1 MITAGQC
8 RNLSLVQ
15 DHDPSVPGPGPGPGS
30 ETGPASGADG
40 RGARPEAP
48 SAATP
53 TTGTPAAADPEAAA
67 SGRTP
72 GYLRRLL
79 AAGRLPG
86 ARPRPR
92 FEYRSPESVTAD
104 PQALAEEH
112 RVRLISPAHPVQT
125 GFLLTAGV
133 GLALL
138 VFGIISA
145 NTQLLVWI
153 GAALFISLG
162 LDPIVRRIERWG
174 APRGVGVAAA
184 VLLLAA
190 ILSAFFSLLIPTV
203 VEQTTAFVN
212 DLPGMVA
219 DFLESQFFHDLDAEF
234 GIRDIAVAEMEK
246 FVADSANFTV
256 IFGGLFGVGSAIV
269 NTGFSVLIVL
279 VLTLYFLAS
288 LPSMKFWAYRLAPRS
303 RRHRVEY
310 LGEEITSSV
319 GHYVIGQSMV
329 AVMNGLVAFIA
340 ISIAG
345 IPFGALLAFFAG
357 LMAFIPLVG
366 ALTGGIIITLVALAG
381 GWQQALIFAAI
392 YFIYLQ
398 VEAYFVSPRVMSK
411 AVAVPGS
418 VAVIAVIAGA
428 ALLGVLGALMAIP
441 LAAGVMLLVKEV
453 LLPRQDRL

>member
-1 MITAGQC
+1 MADD
-8 RNLSLVQ
+8 RE
-15 DHDPSVPGPGPGPGS
+15 PPEPRRPPGF
-30 ETGPASGADG
+30 
-40 RGARPEAP
+40 
-48 SAATP
+48 
-53 TTGTPAAADPEAAA
+53 
-67 SGRTP
+67 
-72 GYLRRLL
+72 LRRVL
-79 AAGRLPG
+79 ATRRVPG

-92 FEYRSPESVTAD
+92 FDVRSPEAERAPVDTAEV
-104 PQALAEEH
+104 PEES
-112 RVRLISPAHPVQT
+112 RVRLIGAAHPIQT
-125 GFLLTAGV
+125 GFLLTVGV

-138 VFGIISA
+138 VYGILSA

-184 VLLLAA
+184 LLLLAA
-190 ILSAFFSLLIPTV
+190 ILTAFFSLLIPTV

-212 DLPGMVA
+212 DLPDMVS
-219 DFLESQFFHDLDAEF
+219 DFLESQFFHDLDSQF
-234 GIRDIAVAEMEK
+234 GIREIAETEMNR
-246 FVADSANFTV
+246 FVADSANYTA

-279 VLTLYFLAS
+279 VLTLYFLVS
-288 LPSMKFWAYRLAPRS
+288 LPAMKFWAYRLAPRS

-319 GHYVIGQSMV
+319 GFYVIGQSVV
-329 AVMNGLVAFIA
+329 AVLNGLVAFIA
-340 ISIAG
+340 VSIAG
-345 IPFGALLAFFAG
+345 LPFGALLAFFAG

-366 ALTGGIIITLVALAG
+366 ALTGGIIITAVALTG

-392 YFIYLQ
+392 YFTYLQ

-441 LAAGVMLLVKEV
+441 LAAGVMLVVREV

>member
-15 DHDPSVPGPGPGPGS
+15 DHDPSVPGPDAGAGPVPAADS
-30 ETGPASGADG
+30 TGVRPDPASVQA
-40 RGARPEAP
+40 
-48 SAATP
+48 
-53 TTGTPAAADPEAAA
+53 PAAGAPATAAA
-67 SGRTP
+67 EVPVPGRPP
-72 GYLRRLL
+72 GFIRHLL
-79 AAGRLPG
+79 ATRRLPG

-92 FEYRSPESVTAD
+92 FEFRPPEPESAE
-104 PQALAEEH
+104 AAEAAEEH
-112 RVRLISPAHPVQT
+112 RVQLISSARPVQT
-125 GFLLTAGV
+125 GFLLTVGV

-138 VFGIISA
+138 VFGILSA

-153 GAALFISLG
+153 GAALFIALG
-162 LDPIVRRIERWG
+162 LDPIVRRIEGWG

-203 VEQTTAFVN
+203 VEQTAAFIN
-212 DLPGMVA
+212 DLPNMVS
-219 DFLESQFFHDLDAEF
+219 DFLESQFFHDLDSQF
-234 GIRDIAVAEMEK
+234 GIREIAETEINK
-246 FVADSANFTV
+246 FVADSANVTA

-279 VLTLYFLAS
+279 VLTLYFLVS
-288 LPSMKFWAYRLAPRS
+288 LPAMKFWAYRLAPRS

-319 GHYVIGQSMV
+319 GFYVIGQSLV
-329 AVMNGLVAFIA
+329 AVLNGLVAFIA
-340 ISIAG
+340 VSIAG

-366 ALTGGIIITLVALAG
+366 ALTGGTIITIVALTG

-441 LAAGVMLLVKEV
+441 LAAGVMLVVREV

>member
-1 MITAGQC
+1 M
-8 RNLSLVQ
+8 Q
-15 DHDPSVPGPGPGPGS
+15 DHDSPHAASDSVP
-30 ETGPASGADG
+30 EAASGSPS
-40 RGARPEAP
+40 GAA
-48 SAATP
+48 S
-53 TTGTPAAADPEAAA
+53 GTPAAADTSAATPR
-67 SGRTP
+67 SGI
-72 GYLRRLL
+72 LRRWW
-79 AAGRLPG
+79 AARRLPG

-92 FEYRSPESVTAD
+92 FELRPAAASASAAEVEANTGPAVRAAD
-104 PQALAEEH
+104 ATDPSH
-112 RVRLISPAHPVQT
+112 RVRLVQWAHPVQT
-125 GFLLTAGV
+125 GFLFTFGV
-133 GLALL
+133 GLAFLL
-138 VFGIISA
+138 YGIISA

-162 LDPIVRRIERWG
+162 LDPVVRRIESWG

-190 ILSAFFSLLIPTV
+190 ILTLFFSLLIPTV

-212 DLPGMVA
+212 NLPAMVS
-219 DFLESQFFHDLDAEF
+219 DFLESQFFHDLDSQF
-234 GIRDIAVAEMEK
+234 GIRDIAMSELEK
-246 FVADSANFTV
+246 FIGDSANVTA
-256 IFGGLFGVGSAIV
+256 IFGGLFGVGTAIV

-279 VLTLYFLAS
+279 VLTLYFLAT
-288 LPSMKFWAYRLAPRS
+288 LPAMKFWAYRLAPSS
-303 RRHRVEY
+303 RRPRVEY

-319 GHYVIGQSMV
+319 GYYVIGQSAV
-329 AVMNGLVAFIA
+329 AGLNGLVAIIA

-366 ALTGGIIITLVALAG
+366 ALTGGIIVTLVALTS
-381 GWQQALIFAAI
+381 GWQPALIFAAI

-441 LAAGVMLLVKEV
+441 LAAAVMLVVKEV
-453 LLPRQDRL
+453 LIPRQDRI

>member
-15 DHDPSVPGPGPGPGS
+15 DHDPSVPGPETGAGPVPGVDATGVQPDPSTPPTSPDGAPVSSAPQPSGPGDQPGFL
-30 ETGPASGADG
+30 G
-40 RGARPEAP
+40 
-48 SAATP
+48 
-53 TTGTPAAADPEAAA
+53 
-67 SGRTP
+67 
-72 GYLRRLL
+72 RLL
-79 AAGRLPG
+79 ATRRLPG

-92 FEYRSPESVTAD
+92 FEFRSPEPEHAD
-104 PQALAEEH
+104 HTPAVEEN
-112 RVRLISPAHPVQT
+112 RVRLISSAHPVQT
-125 GFLLTAGV
+125 GFLLTVGF

-138 VFGIISA
+138 VFGILSA

-162 LDPIVRRIERWG
+162 LDPIVGRIERWG

-190 ILSAFFSLLIPTV
+190 ILSAFFALLIPTV
-203 VEQTTAFVN
+203 VEQTAALVN
-212 DLPGMVA
+212 DLPAMVS
-219 DFLESQFFHDLDAEF
+219 DFLESKFFHDLDSQF
-234 GIRDIAVAEMEK
+234 GIRDIAATELEK
-246 FVADSANFTV
+246 FVADSANFTA

-319 GHYVIGQSMV
+319 GFYVIGQSVV
-329 AVMNGLVAFIA
+329 AILNGLVAFIA

-366 ALTGGIIITLVALAG
+366 ALTGGTIITLVALTG
-381 GWQQALIFAAI
+381 GWQPALIFAAI

-428 ALLGVLGALMAIP
+428 ALVGVLGALMAIP
-441 LAAGVMLLVKEV
+441 LAAGVMLVVKEV